1 MKSSFL
7 SLILVTLF
15 LQNTT
20 IGTDPYLNS
29 IAVYTC
35 ERLANSEISIE
46 SLRQRDAIGFMN
58 KRGLDEA
65 NKSLQHQRKMA
76 TKGIKGFDYDGY
88 VNFYLLQSCPSFDRL
103 FERIDI
109 KHFDNKR
116 KRAKYI
122 ELHRFARDFMQAD
135 TVHDLNDYFTI
146 QNQVQIH
153 KNLQSY
159 FKKMQELRWD
169 MSLQIFPPYRNSYS
183 YEMIF
188 KNVNDLQHI
197 FEISVVF
204 NKDGKIGGLISNEYT
219 KDRPKPEEVIETID
233 VVPAGH

>member
-7 SLILVTLF
+7 SLILANLF
-15 LQNTT
+15 LQNVNL
-20 IGTDPYLNS
+20 GTDPYLNS
-29 IAVYTC
+29 IAVYAC
-35 ERLANSEISIE
+35 ERITNSEISIE
-46 SLRQRDAIGFMN
+46 SLRQRDAIGFMH
-58 KRGLDEA
+58 KRGLEEA
-65 NKSLQHQRKMA
+65 NKSILHQKKMA

-109 KHFDNKR
+109 KHLDNKR
-116 KRAKYI
+116 KRVKYI
-122 ELHRFARDFMQAD
+122 ELHKFSRDIMQAD
-135 TVHDLNDYFTI
+135 TVDDLNDYFAI

-153 KNLQSY
+153 KTLQPVLR
-159 FKKMQELRWD
+159 KMQELRWD
-169 MSLQIFPPYRNSYS
+169 MSLQIFPPFGNSYS
-183 YEMIF
+183 YELIF
-188 KNVNDLQHI
+188 KDVNDLQHT